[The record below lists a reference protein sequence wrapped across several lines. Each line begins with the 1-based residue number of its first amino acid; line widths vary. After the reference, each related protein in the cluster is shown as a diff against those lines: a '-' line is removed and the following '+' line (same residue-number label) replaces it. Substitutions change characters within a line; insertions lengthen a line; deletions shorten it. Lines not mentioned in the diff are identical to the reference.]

1 MIHISKHEAAALG
14 AEFEWFTAFGSP
26 TPTGFASLN
35 RPQSGAIHFVDGFRA
50 AKPIDLAQ
58 NCLLLVPTDSPN
70 SKNNNSASTPNPRLA
85 ICDAFH
91 LLNNLRYG
99 DTDFIQYNGAHIAK
113 GTQIPD
119 GCRIEPG
126 AVIHPDVQL
135 SADCIIRS
143 HAVIHAGVK
152 LGSGCVV
159 GNGVALGVNGFG
171 YAFPDEDWPKQ
182 IAHLGG
188 VAVGE
193 AVDFGPN
200 SVVCAG
206 TIDPTTIGSGT
217 KIEGNAYLG
226 HNSLIGERA
235 MICANSVI
243 GGSSRIG
250 SNTWIYP
257 GAIVKTKISI
267 GQGASVGSG
276 AVVMKPVQDEETVMG
291 DTASE
296 VRDRLRREATI
307 SRMVKNRRE
316 GTRPMDGS

>member
-1 MIHISKHEAAALG
+1 MIYISKHEAAALR
-14 AEFEWFTAFGSP
+14 AAFDWFSAFGSP
-26 TPTGFASLN
+26 SPIGFSSLN
-35 RPQSGAIHFVDGFRA
+35 RPEPGAIHFIDGARA
-50 AKPIDLAQ
+50 AKRIDVVED
-58 NCLLLVPTDSPN
+58 CLLLAPSNSPN
-70 SKNNNSASTPNPRLA
+70 SEERNSVSTPNPRLA
-85 ICDAFH
+85 ICDAFR
-91 LLNNLRYG
+91 LLDNLRYG
-99 DTDFIQYNGAHIAK
+99 ETEFSQHKGAHIAK
-113 GTQIPD
+113 GLEVPES
-119 GCRIEPG
+119 CRIEPG
-126 AVIHPDVQL
+126 VVIHPDVEI
-135 SADCIIRS
+135 SADCTIRS
-143 HAVIHAGVK
+143 NAVIHPGVK
-152 LGSGCVV
+152 LGPGCVV
-159 GNGVALGVNGFG
+159 GNGVALGVSGFG
-171 YAFPDEDWPKQ
+171 YAFPDDDWPRQ

-188 VAVGE
+188 VEVGE

-206 TIDPTTIGSGT
+206 TIDPTVVGSGT
-217 KIEGNAYLG
+217 KIEGNVYLG
-226 HNSLIGERA
+226 HNTQIGERA

-250 SNTWIYP
+250 ANTWIYP

-276 AVVMKPVQDEETVMG
+276 AVVMKPVHDEETVMG